1 MFYVVPEIR
10 RKEEGKRLRT
20 LIKAALVLAGAAGFC
35 LALSS
40 VSSAD
45 VVEPESAFQPAS
57 VALLSKDAPAGA
69 PIDRGMV
76 EAAMAE
82 ETKPAE
88 VKEETPAPEEQIVR
102 RPVHLV
108 RPNTIVETG
117 QSVVDAVVHPLRI
130 GLRHIGA
137 SLGRVVSACEIA
149 VGQGAG
155 GPALTFAVLALA
167 APFIR
172 RRVVGTRWS
181 TDEAVPD
188 LLYAWELTP
197 PG

>member
-1 MFYVVPEIR
+1 
-10 RKEEGKRLRT
+10 
-20 LIKAALVLAGAAGFC
+20 LIKAALVLAGAAGLC

-57 VALLSKDAPAGA
+57 VALLSEDADAFA
-69 PIDRGMV
+69 PIEKGMV

-82 ETKPAE
+82 KTSKVDE
-88 VKEETPAPEEQIVR
+88 VVETPAPEEQIR
-102 RPVHLV
+102 RAPVHLV

-117 QSVVDAVVHPLRI
+117 RSVADAIVHPLRI

-149 VGQGAG
+149 VGTGAG
-155 GPALTFAVLALA
+155 GPVLTFAVLALV

-172 RRVVGTRWS
+172 NRVVGTRWS
-181 TDEAVPD
+181 TDEDVPD